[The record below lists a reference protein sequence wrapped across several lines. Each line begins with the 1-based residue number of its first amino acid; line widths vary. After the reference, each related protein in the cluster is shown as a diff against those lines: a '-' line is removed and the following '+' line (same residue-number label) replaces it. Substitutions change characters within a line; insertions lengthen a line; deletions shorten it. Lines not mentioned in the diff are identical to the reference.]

1 MVILGFLLVL
11 TAIQYVSQQFKFNS
25 FVKYWK
31 SQDDVQQWGLEA
43 TKEEYQEKLKSAKKL
58 SKQEKRLLKAELVDK
73 FLTMKS
79 KELDVKGGYKKLV
92 WHELIIVQFLI
103 CPYTI
108 PRRCYHF
115 FAYILRVIRNT
126 PTEEDKRFWTRCAL
140 KMKSLQWE
148 QLDDEEKADFVSRK
162 LWISANLSQYQK
174 EKQEEYLR
182 SNPNQMKR
190 YLRWKK
196 NNGKVLACLS
206 AENTYFFLHV
216 LCVMWV
222 HAM

>member
-1 MVILGFLLVL
+1 
-11 TAIQYVSQQFKFNS
+11 
-25 FVKYWK
+25 
-31 SQDDVQQWGLEA
+31 
-43 TKEEYQEKLKSAKKL
+43 
-58 SKQEKRLLKAELVDK
+58 
-73 FLTMKS
+73 MKS
-79 KELDVKGGYKKLV
+79 KELDVKGGYKRLV

-108 PRRCYHF
+108 PRGCYHF
-115 FAYILRVIRNT
+115 FAYVLRVIRNT
-126 PTEEDKRFWTRCAL
+126 PTEEDKRYWTRSVL
-140 KMKSLQWE
+140 KMNSLQWE

-196 NNGKVLACLS
+196 KTTVNFRRVSPCVLFFVYWVCLD
-206 AENTYFFLHV
+206 HIV
-216 LCVMWV
+216 LCMRCGQYLGSI
-222 HAM
+222 